1 METRLLGYEHA
12 TSVIEIA
19 SWANGLIGK
28 DLPELPGYR
37 VVRVIHF
44 QVVYNQ
50 NDYDAVILVEV
61 VERANDTEQVE
72 LRAEDVAVIEE
83 LTSTV
88 GEEPSGG
95 TTFSR

>member
-19 SWANGLIGK
+19 SWANELIGK
-28 DLPELPGYR
+28 EVRGLPGYR

-61 VERANDTEQVE
+61 MEYASDTEQIT

-88 GEEPSGG
+88 GDEP
-95 TTFSR
+95 